1 MTMVVPVTGH
11 QVRWILWDQGGM
23 FNKGIGYGSKFFAL
37 NIFCEEYLKPKS
49 MFDVANML
57 KNFTVKNV
65 PVNIYEILNMAGSFK
80 CLGAPPKHPNS
91 SGKLLVLAV
100 PQIST

>member
-1 MTMVVPVTGH
+1 
-11 QVRWILWDQGGM
+11 
-23 FNKGIGYGSKFFAL
+23 
-37 NIFCEEYLKPKS
+37 

-100 PQIST
+100 PQISTWVSSYSQAMVLVNVVNVTEP